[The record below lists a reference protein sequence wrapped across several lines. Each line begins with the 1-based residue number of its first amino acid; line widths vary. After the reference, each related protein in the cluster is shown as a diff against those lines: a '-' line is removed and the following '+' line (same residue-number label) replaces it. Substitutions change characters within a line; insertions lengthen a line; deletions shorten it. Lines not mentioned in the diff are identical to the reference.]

1 MILHVAE
8 AGEDRGRVVL
18 RLGPLRPASDAA
30 LKAAV
35 MVAQAFGSEMESL
48 FIEDSQLFDLAGF
61 PFVRETSLSG
71 LTTRPILVPDLERD
85 VKAIARALHR
95 RVAEVAAPA
104 KVRVRSA
111 RCATTRCGR
120 WRWRARKPVP
130 GTSSRLPSR
139 RRPKCGRELREL
151 FDGVVDSTGVVLAGP
166 RSRAVS
172 GPVVAAVDELDR
184 LQPMM
189 RAASRLAAVNGGE
202 VRLVLIGPD
211 DATLAWMEGQAR
223 LALGGAQ
230 KVRLDAV
237 RLASDGTAAANMLR
251 SVRRAS
257 SSPASA
263 VRSSR
268 TRMPSRRWPR
278 RWSVRCF
285 WCGEGRPHPT

>member
-71 LTTRPILVPDLERD
+71 LTTRPISVPDLERD

-104 KVRVRSA
+104 KVRVRS
-111 RCATTRCGR
+111 RSMRDDPV
-120 WRWRARKPVP
+120 RALAMACSEAGPWNVIALAEP
-130 GTSSRLPSR
+130 AAAN
-139 RRPKCGRELREL
+139 CGRELREL

-211 DATLAWMEGQAR
+211 DETLAWMEGQAR

-251 SVRRAS
+251 S
-257 SSPASA
+257 SPASFVIA
-263 VRSSR
+263 RFGGPVVPDEDAIAPLATALECPLFLVR
-268 TRMPSRRWPR
+268 
-278 RWSVRCF
+278 
-285 WCGEGRPHPT
+285 